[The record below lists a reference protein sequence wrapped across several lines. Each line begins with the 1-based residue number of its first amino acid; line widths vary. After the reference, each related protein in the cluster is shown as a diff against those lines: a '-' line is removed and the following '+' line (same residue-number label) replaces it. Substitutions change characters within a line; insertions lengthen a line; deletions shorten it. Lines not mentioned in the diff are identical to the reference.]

1 MHAGAGGLR
10 CPPPWPWRPGRTAA
24 SLLCLLAAAAAAVP
38 PVASARARVIGTLF
52 PHAVALPVLPPMALP
67 QHLPWADVFRPS
79 FERKRIAA
87 LRWRVSQQRAEV
99 ERCSQEIAGLLAVV
113 SRLTPAHRVAAE
125 HEVLQLR
132 RAAGIAEARILRLK
146 DKLGRHGAVRQG
158 WTGAA
163 MRAFEIMVAKE
174 ERSSRVLWA
183 QLSRHSDPW
192 SLLREDTLS
201 LLRMGTNVTILQGYS
216 RLFATRTDE
225 APRLLS
231 HTAAI
236 MARATQLEQYAPGIL
251 LALDGHL
258 ELIEPHLDE
267 ILHR

>member
-1 MHAGAGGLR
+1 MA
-10 CPPPWPWRPGRTAA
+10 
-24 SLLCLLAAAAAAVP
+24 LCLLTAVAAAVP
-38 PVASARARVIGTLF
+38 PAASARARVIGTLF
-52 PHAVALPVLPPMALP
+52 PQAVAAMPALPPMALP
-67 QHLPWADVFRPS
+67 RHLPGADVLRPT

-99 ERCSQEIAGLLAVV
+99 ERCLQEIAGLLAVAP
-113 SRLTPAHRVAAE
+113 RLTPVQRAAAE
-125 HEVLQLR
+125 HEVQQLR
-132 RAAGIAEARILRLK
+132 RAAGIAETRILRLK
-146 DKLGRHGAVRQG
+146 KKLGRHGAVRQG

-163 MRAFEIMVAKE
+163 MRAFEVMVAKE
-174 ERSSRVLWA
+174 ERSARVLCA

-236 MARATQLEQYAPGIL
+236 VVRATKLEQHVPGIL

-258 ELIEPHLDE
+258 ERIEPHLDE
-267 ILHR
+267 ILDR